1 MFDYNVC
8 KLLKIL
14 GSKIQ
19 KIASQKKKRFKRSI
33 RSRKEDEGTLP
44 RFNNMIRVPDTF
56 KSFYFLFFQS
66 GHQTHSRISFVS
78 FF

>member
-19 KIASQKKKRFKRSI
+19 KIASQKKKKKI
-33 RSRKEDEGTLP
+33 QK
-44 RFNNMIRVPDTF
+44 IYKV
-56 KSFYFLFFQS
+56 
-66 GHQTHSRISFVS
+66 
-78 FF
+78 

>member
-44 RFNNMIRVPDTF
+44 RFNNMIRVLDTS
-56 KSFYFLFFQS
+56 KSFLIPFFPKWPPKK
-66 GHQTHSRISFVS
+66 
-78 FF
+78 